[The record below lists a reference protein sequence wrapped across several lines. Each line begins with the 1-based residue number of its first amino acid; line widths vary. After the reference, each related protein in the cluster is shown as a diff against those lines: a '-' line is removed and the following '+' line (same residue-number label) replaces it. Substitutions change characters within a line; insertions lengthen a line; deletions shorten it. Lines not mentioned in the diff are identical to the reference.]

1 MRLIASGIASAI
13 VRAIESRMLVYQS
26 LPARCDATKPLVSEC
41 APASS
46 ERPASRWAEVPKHVQ
61 QRGSMRPFQPT
72 VSCDY
77 VEADY
82 VGTNV
87 SCRWYNSH
95 VCTMNYC

>member
-1 MRLIASGIASAI
+1 MALAQPFDEIGEADHATFDLQESPPHASPCLGTHH
-13 VRAIESRMLVYQS
+13 L
-26 LPARCDATKPLVSEC
+26 
-41 APASS
+41 
-46 ERPASRWAEVPKHVQ
+46 
-61 QRGSMRPFQPT
+61 QPT

>member
-1 MRLIASGIASAI
+1 M
-13 VRAIESRMLVYQS
+13 
-26 LPARCDATKPLVSEC
+26 P
-41 APASS
+41 
-46 ERPASRWAEVPKHVQ
+46 RWAEVPQHVQ